1 MLNFDFS
8 PNNSMTEFESP
19 ETDSTVYLG
28 FASDPVPNV
37 FSQKFD
43 GYFEISDTF

>member
-1 MLNFDFS
+1 MLNLDFS

-28 FASDPVPNV
+28 FASQPETNI
-37 FSQKFD
+37 FSQKHFMANM
-43 GYFEISDTF
+43 

>member
-19 ETDSTVYLG
+19 ETDSTV
-28 FASDPVPNV
+28 
-37 FSQKFD
+37 FD
-43 GYFEISDTF
+43 LTDQAAGRDFKTRRC